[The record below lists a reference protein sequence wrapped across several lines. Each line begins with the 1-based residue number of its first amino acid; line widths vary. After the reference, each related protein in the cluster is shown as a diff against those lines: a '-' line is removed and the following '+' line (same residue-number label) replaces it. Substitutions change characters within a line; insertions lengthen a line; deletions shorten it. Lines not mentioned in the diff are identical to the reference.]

1 MEVIEQKLEMS
12 VGITTVLAR
21 MRTNPEEFFGTSD
34 KWKFLF
40 SENLQQV
47 LTEVEKGALFEGF
60 KAVRR
65 RELDEL
71 VMATLL
77 KDKNDRTAAEDF
89 ERTYAAGLGKSG
101 ITNVGFGAA
110 PIKKEGAKIQ
120 SGQPA
125 QALRGANKWL
135 P

>member
-21 MRTNPEEFFGTSD
+21 MRTNPEEFFGNSD

-77 KDKNDRTAAEDF
+77 KDKNDHTADEEF
-89 ERTYAAGLGKSG
+89 ERVYGAGLGKSG
-101 ITNVGFGAA
+101 ITNVGFGSA
-110 PIKKEGAKIQ
+110 PVKKEGSRIH
-120 SGQPA
+120 SGQQT
-125 QALRGANKWL
+125 QALKGAKKWL

>member
-1 MEVIEQKLEMS
+1 MTKLDLS
-12 VGITTVLAR
+12 SGVTTVLAR
-21 MRTNPEEFFGTSD
+21 MRSHPEEFFGNNS

-47 LTEVEKGALFEGF
+47 LTEVEKGAIFEGL
-60 KAVRR
+60 KTVRR
-65 RELDEL
+65 QEFDEL

-77 KDKNDRTAAEDF
+77 KDKDDRTTTEDF
-89 ERTYAAGLGKSG
+89 ERAY
-101 ITNVGFGAA
+101 GFGAA
-110 PIKKEGAKIQ
+110 SVKKEGTKIQ

-125 QALRGANKWL
+125 QALRGAKKWL

>member
-1 MEVIEQKLEMS
+1 MAEIEVGEQKLELS
-12 VGITTVLAR
+12 AGITTVLAR
-21 MRTNPEEFFGTSD
+21 MRTNPEEFFGSAE

-60 KAVRR
+60 RAIRR
-65 RELDEL
+65 QELDAL

-77 KDKNDRTAAEDF
+77 KDKNDKADDAG
-89 ERTYAAGLGKSG
+89 ERLVNVSHPTPLGKWPTTSN
-101 ITNVGFGAA
+101 TYQQNAQ
-110 PIKKEGAKIQ
+110 PLKGAK
-120 SGQPA
+120 
-125 QALRGANKWL
+125 KWL

>member
-77 KDKNDRTAAEDF
+77 KDKNDKNDD
-89 ERTYAAGLGKSG
+89 AGVRLVNVSHPTPPGKWPTTSN
-101 ITNVGFGAA
+101 TN
-110 PIKKEGAKIQ
+110 Q
-120 SGQPA
+120 QYA
-125 QALRGANKWL
+125 QALKGANKWL

>member
-1 MEVIEQKLEMS
+1 MDIEVVEQKLELS
-12 VGITTVLAR
+12 AGITTVLAR
-21 MRTNPEEFFGTSD
+21 MRTNPEEFFGNSE

-60 KAVRR
+60 KAIRR
-65 RELDEL
+65 QELDAL

-77 KDKNDRTAAEDF
+77 KDKNEEQEQRGMRIDSSG
-89 ERTYAAGLGKSG
+89 GLGIGTTTTPLYQQSKS
-101 ITNVGFGAA
+101 
-110 PIKKEGAKIQ
+110 
-120 SGQPA
+120 A
-125 QALRGANKWL
+125 QALKGAKKWL

>member
-1 MEVIEQKLEMS
+1 MVDIEVDEQKLELS
-12 VGITTVLAR
+12 AGITTVLAR
-21 MRTNPEEFFGTSD
+21 MRTNPEEFFGGAE

-60 KAVRR
+60 RAIRR
-65 RELDEL
+65 QELDAL

-77 KDKNDRTAAEDF
+77 KDKNDKDDAG
-89 ERTYAAGLGKSG
+89 ERLVNVSHPTPLGKWP
-101 ITNVGFGAA
+101 TTAQ
-110 PIKKEGAKIQ
+110 PLKGAK
-120 SGQPA
+120 
-125 QALRGANKWL
+125 KWL